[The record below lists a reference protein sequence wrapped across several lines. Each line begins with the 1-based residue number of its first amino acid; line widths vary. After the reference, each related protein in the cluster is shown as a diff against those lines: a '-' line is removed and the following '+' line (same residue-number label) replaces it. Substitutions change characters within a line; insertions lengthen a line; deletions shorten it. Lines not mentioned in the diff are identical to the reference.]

1 MKINRKYLNIYVVSA
16 IIIILFLYMIIT
28 TFFVMEDISGQ
39 TSVDLAIDR
48 QVDEC
53 YEELEKGN

>member
-1 MKINRKYLNIYVVSA
+1 MKINKKNLNVYLVTA
-16 IIIILFLYMIIT
+16 IIVAAFLFMIIS
-28 TFFVMEDISGQ
+28 TFFVMKDISDQ

-53 YEELEKGN
+53 YEKLEKGD